1 VARLLEYSLRVAR
14 RPERHGTTA
23 AGRLSVVR
31 KETEMFTPSKSRI
44 FLPLLLVVFL
54 FSGAVSAQAYEH
66 RDGDRV
72 VKGAAIG
79 AALGTLLQITQ
90 GRTEG
95 HQLLRGALVGGSVG
109 AVVGAYGG
117 ARNGYYSRDGYYSQ
131 EGYYD
136 RDGDYRGGST
146 YRNGGYDR
154 DRRYDSR
161 DRDRGYDRRDC
172 GSYRNSDR
180 DGRYDYQASPRE
192 DSRYRH
198 R

>member
-1 VARLLEYSLRVAR
+1 
-14 RPERHGTTA
+14 
-23 AGRLSVVR
+23 VR

-54 FSGAVSAQAYEH
+54 FCGAVSAQAYEH

-95 HQLLRGALVGGSVG
+95 HQLLRGAVIGGSVG
-109 AVVGAYGG
+109 AIVGSYGD
-117 ARNGYYSRDGYYSQ
+117 ARNGYYRQ

-136 RDGDYRGGST
+136 RDSYYRGGST

-154 DRRYDSR
+154 DRRFDS
-161 DRDRGYDRRDC
+161 RDRGYDRRD
-172 GSYRNSDR
+172 GDSYRNSDC
-180 DGRYDYQASPRE
+180 DGRYGHQASPRE
-192 DSRYRH
+192 DSRYRRH
-198 R
+198 